1 LLYIA
6 WVCSQILYISRQA
19 NSKKMFFCTIATKA
33 AFSFSSSSSGLW
45 QDSTNNSSRDNNEK
59 ENNELSYR
67 GLQLL
72 AREQTIRI
80 KLLETQLREERV
92 QHELL
97 VERLQI
103 QVVLLSIHTTIMI
116 YILGTIQMLY

>member
-1 LLYIA
+1 
-6 WVCSQILYISRQA
+6 
-19 NSKKMFFCTIATKA
+19 MFFCTIATKA
-33 AFSFSSSSSGLW
+33 ASSFSSSSSGLW
-45 QDSTNNSSRDNNEK
+45 QDSTSNSIRDSEK

-116 YILGTIQMLY
+116 YILQHSLTIQMLY